1 MKVFEIKHRFT
12 EKILFRAETE
22 SLKSCLEAG
31 IGMGANLRSANLRS
45 ANLRDSDLRYSNL
58 RSVDLRDSDL
68 RSANLIGADLRS
80 ANLRYAD
87 LRDSDLRSANL
98 IGADLRSANLIG
110 ADLRS
115 ANLRY
120 ADLIGADLRG
130 VDLRDA
136 YIQDSS
142 SETIKIKETPLQILG
157 MSWDIIVFDSHM
169 KIGCEFHSIKDWSEY
184 DDERIERMH
193 NEAKEWWGNHKKMIM
208 DFCDMNERR

>member
-31 IGMGANLRSANLRS
+31 IGMGADLKDSDLRYSDLRDSDLRGANLRY
-45 ANLRDSDLRYSNL
+45 ANLRDSDLRN
-58 RSVDLRDSDL
+58 
-68 RSANLIGADLRS
+68 ANLIGADLRS

-87 LRDSDLRSANL
+87 LRDSDLRYSDLRSVDLISANL
-98 IGADLRSANLIG
+98 RDAD
-110 ADLRS
+110 
-115 ANLRY
+115 LRY
-120 ADLIGADLRG
+120 ADLRGVDLRGVDLRG

>member
-1 MKVFEIKHRFT
+1 MKVFEIKHRFI

-31 IGMGANLRSANLRS
+31 IGMDANLRS
-45 ANLRDSDLRYSNL
+45 ANLRD
-58 RSVDLRDSDL
+58 
-68 RSANLIGADLRS
+68 ADLRS
-80 ANLRYAD
+80 ANLRDAD
-87 LRDSDLRSANL
+87 LRGVDLRGAILSGANL
-98 IGADLRSANLIG
+98 KGADLIG
-110 ADLRS
+110 
-115 ANLRY
+115 
-120 ADLIGADLRG
+120 ADLIGADLRYVDLGGVDLGG
-130 VDLRDA
+130 VDLRGA
-136 YIQDSS
+136 YIQGPS
-142 SETIKIKETPLQILG
+142 SETIEIKETPLQILG